1 MIKNISI
8 TPQHSPQNQKYEPGY
23 GGLLEVA
30 FEGREENGSNTAALI
45 ADDISA
51 GLEKGCGC
59 GAACDH
65 RYGKDGPEQI
75 QIDAQAYLSYY
86 IHNGVIGTKQ
96 STHDLSS

>member
-23 GGLLEVA
+23 GGLLEIA
-30 FEGREENGSNTAALI
+30 FEGREENGSNSAALI
-45 ADDISA
+45 ADNVSA
-51 GLEKGCGC
+51 GFGRCAG
-59 GAACDH
+59 GYDGD
-65 RYGKDGPEQI
+65 GKDGPEQI